1 MDVCKANSSEG
12 FVLFSECSFYVFPSQ
27 LWSTVLPTATRT
39 GCGVRR
45 FSTRGLKNSGRKCWS
60 SRRPQTTSQ
69 HNSVW
74 KILVT
79 AWLMKFT
86 WEKPLSEILHRPTLF
101 WTIFWPTEP
110 SFFKIINPHTQCTML
125 SIIQAHCHLSSL
137 NCAVIYVVTNSLTT
151 SLVV

>member
-12 FVLFSECSFYVFPSQ
+12 FVLFLACSFYVFPSQ

-39 GCGVRR
+39 GCGVQR
-45 FSTRGLKNSGRKCWS
+45 FSTRELKNSGRKCWS

-101 WTIFWPTEP
+101 WTLLCDRTF
-110 SFFKIINPHTQCTML
+110 FFKINLHTVHHVVYYQ
-125 SIIQAHCHLSSL
+125 SSL
-137 NCAVIYVVTNSLTT
+137 SFVKSKLCCYKRSPIFTTNSLTT
-151 SLVV
+151 TM